1 VAIAYLLPQ
10 IIISYNI
17 INENHRL
24 VSEEGKLK
32 CIFLCYIHM
41 QVYNTDREPIRKPNH
56 NTYALS
62 NTFCI
67 ISIIKILFY
76 FQLKDGGTYQI

>member
-1 VAIAYLLPQ
+1 
-10 IIISYNI
+10 
-17 INENHRL
+17 
-24 VSEEGKLK
+24 
-32 CIFLCYIHM
+32 M